1 MVSLQDK
8 PICTMDSN
16 SISVGKNRLLVSKHQ
31 GKPGACKQSCYFLF
45 QSARLRAA
53 GFGKDFKENPNL
65 RDNWTDAEGYYRKS
79 LVDVQGQIE

>member
-1 MVSLQDK
+1 MQSELL
-8 PICTMDSN
+8 
-16 SISVGKNRLLVSKHQ
+16 ISF
-31 GKPGACKQSCYFLF
+31 FLF

-79 LVDVQGQIE
+79 CRFPTIAKRRMLNGKDRHVEVLKHSNVDVLLCLH